1 MLCLRPRPDRLP
13 RPEQQPASAS
23 AQSSSLLRGAIGWGG
38 SGRGPSSR
46 SHLLPLAARLI
57 LRRRRCPL
65 MGRPVLGS
73 PVSVSDIHGGSV
85 LDWTRQTSARVH
97 VFHDRVELGLERAAV
112 PVVLDSVVTPPRQHL
127 GYVHPLVAVQ
137 TASSEHSV
145 SDCPQAGR
153 GRARQISAPVSMN
166 ESLLLFNVPRTL
178 PHSWVEVIEPA
189 ASARASGQQREHQK
203 DDG

>member
-1 MLCLRPRPDRLP
+1 M
-13 RPEQQPASAS
+13 
-23 AQSSSLLRGAIGWGG
+23 
-38 SGRGPSSR
+38 
-46 SHLLPLAARLI
+46 
-57 LRRRRCPL
+57 

-166 ESLLLFNVPRTL
+166 ESFLLFNVPRTL
-178 PHSWVEVIEPA
+178 PHSRVEMIEPA
-189 ASARASGQQREHQK
+189 ASARAAVSKASSRRTTDEKETYRSRHCLPTRPGRCSAMRGQFFAPCIWTSSRTFMSSSSFHGFL
-203 DDG
+203 DTRPASL